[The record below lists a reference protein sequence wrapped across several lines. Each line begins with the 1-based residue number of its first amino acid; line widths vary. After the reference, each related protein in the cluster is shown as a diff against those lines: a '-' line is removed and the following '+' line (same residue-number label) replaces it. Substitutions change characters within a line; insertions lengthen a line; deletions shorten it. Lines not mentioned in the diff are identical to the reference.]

1 MKKNIWFF
9 ERKARLHQQ
18 LARYPCIRK
27 TANAARNI
35 ASSAA
40 LALAG
45 AFVLSMLVP
54 SAFADDPG
62 AATLNTV
69 LTTLTTYVKLAGGV
83 LCVWGAVVL
92 GSGLNDHN
100 GPGIQQGIWRIVGGG
115 VIIAAAALFSSLS

>member
-1 MKKNIWFF
+1 MKKNIWFS

-27 TANAARNI
+27 TAKAVRNI

-40 LALAG
+40 PALTG
-45 AFVLSMLVP
+45 AFVLS
-54 SAFADDPG
+54 
-62 AATLNTV
+62 TV
-69 LTTLTTYVKLAGGV
+69 LNTLTTYVKLAGGV

>member
-1 MKKNIWFF
+1 MKKNIWFS

-27 TANAARNI
+27 TAKAVRNI

-40 LALAG
+40 PALTG

-54 SAFADDPG
+54 AAFAAE
-62 AATLNTV
+62 AASTTLTTV
-69 LTTLTTYVKLAGGV
+69 LNTLTTYVKLAGGV

>member
-1 MKKNIWFF
+1 MKKNIWFS
-9 ERKARLHQQ
+9 ERKSRLHQQ

-27 TANAARNI
+27 TAKAVRNI

>member
-1 MKKNIWFF
+1 MKKNIWFS
-9 ERKARLHQQ
+9 ERKARLHQH
-18 LARYPCIRK
+18 LARYPCIHK
-27 TANAARNI
+27 TAKAVRNI

-40 LALAG
+40 PALTG
-45 AFVLSMLVP
+45 AFVLSMLIP
-54 SAFADDPG
+54 AAFAVE
-62 AATLNTV
+62 AASTTLTTV
-69 LTTLTTYVKLAGGV
+69 LNTLTTYVKLAGGV

>member
-69 LTTLTTYVKLAGGV
+69 LTTYVKLAGGV